1 MLAMVE
7 GGNKVMIDHMRKHD
21 KSFRALQANESKRRL
36 SLGLGVGLASGGNSD
51 KDEAFSKI
59 YLSKA
64 AASYGKE
71 ISQRVAD
78 AILREQGATM
88 I

>member
-7 GGNKVMIDHMRKHD
+7 GGNKLMIDQMCKHD
-21 KSFRALQANESKRRL
+21 KSFRALKATESSSKRRP
-36 SLGLGVGLASGGNSD
+36 SMGLGSAGNVD

-78 AILREQGATM
+78 AILREQGGVQV
-88 I
+88 